1 MEQNFGHMVYHAW
14 QVRLLVAT
22 SCCFLVVAGVAHLSF
37 AQTELS
43 YVLGALGCTSLNYW
57 RSPGDSW
64 RRTADLCCASFAL
77 VYTFAHGWWGDDTT
91 VVNAVGWTA
100 NTFGI
105 FCFRCSWK
113 VSLGNSTHW
122 AVWHAAGHASMLVGS
137 ICLAIGSVED
147 KFSWSLSM
155 WPRNSWAE
163 AGASLVLAC
172 LAYDSGVMSHARRL
186 LGKLWQH
193 LRPAWKPTIGS
204 SSPPDSLLREKSLGG
219 YLGKDYVPPLPRPV
233 AEALERSCLCYLATS
248 GENHEPHLSLMRFT
262 YTAGLEE
269 PLSEVLIISTQR
281 KTKKFELITCNNQ
294 VALLV
299 HDFNTSAD
307 ADATNY
313 QQMDGRTR
321 YSITLNGVVSV
332 QEGELAERYRA
343 IHLAANPAYTQFIV
357 GDDIAIITVDLKR
370 ARVCDVN
377 DRVTHFA
384 RGNSEV
390 GANVHAW
397 SEVSAAPG

>member
-1 MEQNFGHMVYHAW
+1 MRALQPSLHTALTTGLLLHVIYQN
-14 QVRLLVAT
+14 
-22 SCCFLVVAGVAHLSF
+22 
-37 AQTELS
+37 
-43 YVLGALGCTSLNYW
+43 N
-57 RSPGDSW
+57 
-64 RRTADLCCASFAL
+64 
-77 VYTFAHGWWGDDTT
+77 WG
-91 VVNAVGWTA
+91 
-100 NTFGI
+100 I
-105 FCFRCSWK
+105 
-113 VSLGNSTHW
+113 
-122 AVWHAAGHASMLVGS
+122 
-137 ICLAIGSVED
+137 
-147 KFSWSLSM
+147 
-155 WPRNSWAE
+155 
-163 AGASLVLAC
+163 
-172 LAYDSGVMSHARRL
+172 MSHARRL
-186 LGKLWQH
+186 LDNLWQH
-193 LRPAWKPTIGS
+193 LRSAWKPTIGS
-204 SSPPDSLLREKSLGG
+204 SSPQASHSREKSLGG

-281 KTKKFELITCNNQ
+281 KTKKFELITRNNQ

-343 IHLAANPAYTQFIV
+343 IHLAANPSYTQFIV

-397 SEVSAAPG
+397 SEVSAAPGLRETARS

>member
-1 MEQNFGHMVYHAW
+1 MRARGGA
-14 QVRLLVAT
+14 
-22 SCCFLVVAGVAHLSF
+22 
-37 AQTELS
+37 
-43 YVLGALGCTSLNYW
+43 LGALLQPSLH
-57 RSPGDSW
+57 
-64 RRTADLCCASFAL
+64 TAI
-77 VYTFAHGWWGDDTT
+77 TT
-91 VVNAVGWTA
+91 GLLLHIIYQN
-100 NTFGI
+100 N
-105 FCFRCSWK
+105 
-113 VSLGNSTHW
+113 
-122 AVWHAAGHASMLVGS
+122 
-137 ICLAIGSVED
+137 
-147 KFSWSLSM
+147 
-155 WPRNSWAE
+155 
-163 AGASLVLAC
+163 
-172 LAYDSGVMSHARRL
+172 SGVRSHARRL

-193 LRPAWKPTIGS
+193 LRSAWKPTIGS
-204 SSPPDSLLREKSLGG
+204 SFPPPDSLLREKSLGG